1 MLCQNCKKNEA
12 TTHIKTIVNGEATE
26 AHLCSDCAKSLGYD
40 GVFSDFGF
48 NFSDMLSSF
57 FSEPVMAGLGG
68 RALRCDK
75 CGSTFN
81 DILRSGKIGC
91 GDCYSTF
98 YDKLLPSLE
107 RLHGRTS
114 HEGKIPNGSPVQQ
127 KNSRIDELR
136 EQLQN
141 AVNLQDY
148 ETAASLRDQI
158 KALEQEGN
166 ENG

>member
-68 RALRCDK
+68 RSLRCDK

-81 DILRSGKIGC
+81 DIVRSGKIGC

-114 HEGKIPNGSPVQQ
+114 HEGKIPNCIVEVPDKTEKEKLQ
-127 KNSRIDELR
+127 DELD
-136 EQLQN
+136 E
-141 AVNLQDY
+141 AVKSQDY
-148 ETAASLRDQI
+148 EKAAELRDKI
-158 KALEQEGN
+158 KGMESEGK
-166 ENG
+166 